1 MIVPSKAVM
10 LGKTRSST
18 KNRFQEHRSQPSTA
32 KEKEASVKNEQSSG
46 QQPPAPQ
53 KAPAEELREGPQELR
68 VGVVGI
74 GWAGQQHL
82 KAYASLP
89 GVRIVSLAG
98 MEQELRDSLQ
108 ADFSIRNAFADWEDM
123 LEHGGLD
130 AISVAVPTFLHA
142 PIAVAAL
149 ERGIHVLS
157 EKPIARNAVEGQAM
171 VDAARKAGRV
181 LDVAFNH
188 RRRGDIQAL
197 KGVIDDGGLGR
208 PYYAKASWLRRS
220 GIPTLGSWFTN
231 PELAGGGPLADIG
244 VHALDYALHLLGEP
258 KVVAVSAATHSELG
272 PQGRGG
278 GSAYSALASSHAFEV
293 EDFAS
298 AFLRLEGG
306 GTLLIEASWA
316 TYRETDDLL
325 DFTVYGTDG
334 GADLKV
340 QGAPFPP
347 VGQLRVFTER
357 DGESA
362 DYVPPVLPGR
372 AHDGVVEDFVTAVRG
387 GTAVWGGHD
396 GSLALYRAQII
407 DACYQSA
414 REQREVRL

>member
-1 MIVPSKAVM
+1 MS
-10 LGKTRSST
+10 
-18 KNRFQEHRSQPSTA
+18 
-32 KEKEASVKNEQSSG
+32 NEQSPG
-46 QQPPAPQ
+46 QHA
-53 KAPAEELREGPQELR
+53 ASRHNAGANELR

-82 KAYASLP
+82 KAYHDLD
-89 GVRIVSLAG
+89 GVSIVSLAG

-108 ADFSIRNAFADWEDM
+108 AEYSIPNAFADWNDM

-142 PIAVAAL
+142 PIAIAAL

-197 KGVIDDGGLGR
+197 KEVIDAGGLGR

-278 GSAYSALASSHAFEV
+278 GSRYSAQATSHAFEV

-306 GTLLIEASWA
+306 RTLLLEAAWA

-334 GADLKV
+334 GAELRV

-347 VGQLRVFTER
+347 VGQLRVFTDK

-372 AHDGVVEDFVTAVRG
+372 AHDAVVEDFVTAVRG
-387 GTAVWGGHD
+387 GAEIWGQHD

-414 REQREVRL
+414 LEQREVRL

>member
-1 MIVPSKAVM
+1 MS
-10 LGKTRSST
+10 
-18 KNRFQEHRSQPSTA
+18 
-32 KEKEASVKNEQSSG
+32 NEQSPSL
-46 QQPPAPQ
+46 QASALQEPHS
-53 KAPAEELREGPQELR
+53 KELR

-82 KAYASLP
+82 MAYNALD
-89 GVRIVSLAG
+89 GVRIVALAG
-98 MEQELRDSLQ
+98 MEEELRNSLQ
-108 ADFSIRNAFADWEDM
+108 AEYSIPNAFADWKDM

-142 PIAVAAL
+142 PIAIAAL

-188 RRRGDIQAL
+188 RRRGDIKAL

-278 GSAYSALASSHAFEV
+278 GSRYSAQATSHAFEV

-306 GTLLIEASWA
+306 GTLVIEASWA

-334 GADLKV
+334 GAELKV

-347 VGQLRVFTER
+347 VGQLRVFTDKE
-357 DGESA
+357 GESA

-372 AHDGVVEDFVTAVRG
+372 AHDAVVEDFVTAVRG
-387 GTAVWGGHD
+387 GEQAWGEHD

>member
-1 MIVPSKAVM
+1 MFGSSVSSVGIDSKRIQTV
-10 LGKTRSST
+10 T
-18 KNRFQEHRSQPSTA
+18 KNPRKR
-32 KEKEASVKNEQSSG
+32 EASVNNEQPSG
-46 QQPPAPQ
+46 QHAVP
-53 KAPAEELREGPQELR
+53 LEGEAIEELR

-82 KAYASLP
+82 KAYDSLP

-98 MEQELRDSLQ
+98 MERDLRDSLQ
-108 ADFSIRNAFADWEDM
+108 AEYSIPNGFADWEEM

-149 ERGIHVLS
+149 ERGLHVLS
-157 EKPIARNAVEGQAM
+157 EKPIARNAIEGQAM

-197 KGVIDDGGLGR
+197 KEVIDGGSLGR
-208 PYYAKASWLRRS
+208 AYYAKASWLRRS

-278 GSAYSALASSHAFEV
+278 GSQYSALASKHAFEV

-334 GADLKV
+334 GAELKV

-347 VGQLRVFTER
+347 VGQLRVFTEK
-357 DGESA
+357 DGEGA
-362 DYVPPVLPGR
+362 DYVPPVVPGR
-372 AHDGVVEDFVTAVRG
+372 AHDAVIEDFVTAVRG
-387 GTAVWGGHD
+387 GEQVWGGHD

-407 DACYQSA
+407 DACYLSA

>member
-1 MIVPSKAVM
+1 M
-10 LGKTRSST
+10 TY
-18 KNRFQEHRSQPSTA
+18 
-32 KEKEASVKNEQSSG
+32 EQSSEH
-46 QQPPAPQ
+46 PAAQ
-53 KAPAEELREGPQELR
+53 SEAPATELR

-82 KAYASLP
+82 KAYSELE

-98 MEQELRDSLQ
+98 MEQDLRDSLQ
-108 ADFSIRNAFADWEDM
+108 AEYSIPNAFADWHDM
-123 LEHGGLD
+123 LDHGGLD
-130 AISVAVPTFLHA
+130 AVSVAVPTFLHA
-142 PIAVAAL
+142 PIAISAL
-149 ERGIHVLS
+149 ERGLHVLS

-197 KGVIDDGGLGR
+197 KGIIDQGGLGR

-258 KVVAVSAATHSELG
+258 KVLAVSAAIHSELG

-278 GSAYSALASSHAFEV
+278 GSQYSALASTHAFEV

-325 DFTVYGTDG
+325 DFTIYGTDG
-334 GADLKV
+334 GAELKV

-347 VGQLRVFTER
+347 VGQLRVFTDK

-362 DYVPPVLPGR
+362 DYVPPVVPGR
-372 AHDGVVEDFVTAVRG
+372 AHDAVVEDFVTAVRG
-387 GTAVWGGHD
+387 GEAVWGEHD

>member
-1 MIVPSKAVM
+1 MS
-10 LGKTRSST
+10 
-18 KNRFQEHRSQPSTA
+18 
-32 KEKEASVKNEQSSG
+32 NEQSPSL
-46 QQPPAPQ
+46 QASALQEPHS
-53 KAPAEELREGPQELR
+53 KELR

-82 KAYASLP
+82 MAYNALE
-89 GVRIVSLAG
+89 GVRIVALAG
-98 MEQELRDSLQ
+98 MEEELRNSLQ
-108 ADFSIRNAFADWEDM
+108 AEYSIPNAFADWKDM

-142 PIAVAAL
+142 PIAIAAL

-188 RRRGDIQAL
+188 RRRGDIKAL
-197 KGVIDDGGLGR
+197 KGVIEDGGLGR

-278 GSAYSALASSHAFEV
+278 GSRYSAQATSHAFEV

-306 GTLLIEASWA
+306 GTLVIEASWA

-334 GADLKV
+334 GAELKV

-347 VGQLRVFTER
+347 VGQLRVFTDKE
-357 DGESA
+357 GESA

-372 AHDGVVEDFVTAVRG
+372 AHDAVVEDFVTAVRG
-387 GTAVWGGHD
+387 GEQAWGEHD

>member
-1 MIVPSKAVM
+1 V
-10 LGKTRSST
+10 SS
-18 KNRFQEHRSQPSTA
+18 EEST
-32 KEKEASVKNEQSSG
+32 G
-46 QQPPAPQ
+46 QQAS
-53 KAPAEELREGPQELR
+53 AREEAQVEDGLR

-82 KAYASLP
+82 KAYASLK

-98 MEQELRDSLQ
+98 MEPDLRGSLQ
-108 ADFSIRNAFADWEDM
+108 AEYSIPHGFSGWEEM

-130 AISVAVPTFLHA
+130 AISVAAPTFLHA
-142 PIAVAAL
+142 PIAIAAL
-149 ERGIHVLS
+149 ERGLHVLS

-171 VDAARKAGRV
+171 VNAARTAGRV
-181 LDVAFNH
+181 LEIAFNH

-197 KGVIDDGGLGR
+197 KEVIDQGGVGR

-220 GIPTLGSWFTN
+220 GIPVLGSWFTN

-258 KVVAVSAATHSELG
+258 QVVAVSATTHSELG
-272 PQGRGG
+272 PRGRGG
-278 GSAYSALASSHAFEV
+278 NPSYTAMAASNAFEV

-306 GTLLIEASWA
+306 GTLLIEAGWA
-316 TYRETDDLL
+316 TYRETEDLL
-325 DFTVYGTDG
+325 DFMVYGTEG
-334 GADLKV
+334 GAELKV
-340 QGAPFPP
+340 QGAPFAP
-347 VGQLRVFTER
+347 VGQLRVFTEK
-357 DGESA
+357 DGENA
-362 DYVPPVLPGR
+362 DYVPSALPGR

-387 GTAVWGGHD
+387 GPGVWGGHD
-396 GSLALYRAQII
+396 GSLALYRAKII
-407 DACYQSA
+407 DACYLSA

>member
-1 MIVPSKAVM
+1 MS
-10 LGKTRSST
+10 
-18 KNRFQEHRSQPSTA
+18 
-32 KEKEASVKNEQSSG
+32 NEQSPSRQASDL
-46 QQPPAPQ
+46 QQP
-53 KAPAEELREGPQELR
+53 GSNELR

-82 KAYASLP
+82 MAYNGLD
-89 GVRIVSLAG
+89 GVRIVALAG
-98 MEQELRDSLQ
+98 MEQDLRDSLQ
-108 ADFSIRNAFADWEDM
+108 AEYSIPNAFADWKDM

-142 PIAVAAL
+142 PIAIAAL

-188 RRRGDIQAL
+188 RRRGDIKAL

-278 GSAYSALASSHAFEV
+278 GSRYSAQATSHAFEV

-306 GTLLIEASWA
+306 GTLVIEASWA

-334 GADLKV
+334 GAELKV

-347 VGQLRVFTER
+347 VGQLRVFTDKE
-357 DGESA
+357 GESA

-372 AHDGVVEDFVTAVRG
+372 AHDAVVEDFITAVRG
-387 GTAVWGGHD
+387 GEQAWGGHD

-407 DACYQSA
+407 DACYLSA

>member
-1 MIVPSKAVM
+1 M
-10 LGKTRSST
+10 
-18 KNRFQEHRSQPSTA
+18 N
-32 KEKEASVKNEQSSG
+32 NEQQSSA
-46 QQPPAPQ
+46 QPAALPEG
-53 KAPAEELREGPQELR
+53 APAELR

-82 KAYASLP
+82 KAYAALD
-89 GVRIVSLAG
+89 GVSIVSLAG

-108 ADFSIRNAFADWEDM
+108 AEHSIPNAFADWKEM
-123 LEHGGLD
+123 LDHGGLD

-142 PIAVAAL
+142 PITIAAL
-149 ERGIHVLS
+149 ERGVHVLS

-188 RRRGDIQAL
+188 RRRGDIKAL
-197 KGVIDDGGLGR
+197 KEVIDEGGLGR

-220 GIPTLGSWFTN
+220 GIPTIGSWFTN

-334 GADLKV
+334 GAELKV

-347 VGQLRVFTER
+347 VGQLRVFTDK

-372 AHDGVVEDFVTAVRG
+372 AHDAVVEDFITAVRG
-387 GTAVWGGHD
+387 GGEVWGEHD

-414 REQREVRL
+414 LEQREVRL

>member
-1 MIVPSKAVM
+1 M
-10 LGKTRSST
+10 ST
-18 KNRFQEHRSQPSTA
+18 
-32 KEKEASVKNEQSSG
+32 EQSPG
-46 QQPPAPQ
+46 RPAGP
-53 KAPAEELREGPQELR
+53 EEIQELR

-82 KAYASLP
+82 KAYASLE

-98 MEQELRDSLQ
+98 MEQDLRDSLQ
-108 ADFSIRNAFADWEDM
+108 AEYSIPHAFSGWEEM
-123 LEHGGLD
+123 LEYGGLD
-130 AISVAVPTFLHA
+130 AVSVAVPTFLHA
-142 PIAVAAL
+142 PIAIAAL
-149 ERGIHVLS
+149 DRGLHVLS
-157 EKPIARNAVEGQAM
+157 EKPIARNAIEGQAM

-181 LDVAFNH
+181 LDIAFNH

-197 KGVIDDGGLGR
+197 KEVIDQGGVGR

-306 GTLLIEASWA
+306 GTLLIEAGWA

-334 GADLKV
+334 GAELKV
-340 QGAPFPP
+340 QGAPFAP
-347 VGQLRVFTER
+347 VGQLRVFTEK
-357 DGESA
+357 DGENA
-362 DYVPPVLPGR
+362 DYVPSALPGR
-372 AHDGVVEDFVTAVRG
+372 AHDAVIEDFIATVRG
-387 GTAVWGGHD
+387 GAGVWGSHD

-407 DACYQSA
+407 DACYLSA

>member
-1 MIVPSKAVM
+1 MSNDQSPS
-10 LGKTRSST
+10 
-18 KNRFQEHRSQPSTA
+18 QQ
-32 KEKEASVKNEQSSG
+32 ASALEE
-46 QQPPAPQ
+46 PQ
-53 KAPAEELREGPQELR
+53 AEELR

-82 KAYASLP
+82 KAYDSLE

-108 ADFSIRNAFADWEDM
+108 AEYSIPNAFAGWEEM
-123 LEHGGLD
+123 LEHGGVD

-171 VDAARKAGRV
+171 VDAARTAGRV
-181 LDVAFNH
+181 LDIAFNH
-188 RRRGDIQAL
+188 RRRGDIKAL
-197 KGVIDDGGLGR
+197 KEVIDGGGVGR

-220 GIPTLGSWFTN
+220 GIPMLGSWFTN

-244 VHALDYALHLLGEP
+244 VHALDFALHLLGEP
-258 KVVAVSAATHSELG
+258 KVVAVSATTHSELG
-272 PQGRGG
+272 PRGRGG
-278 GSAYSALASSHAFEV
+278 NDRYTAMATSHAFEV

-306 GTLLIEASWA
+306 ATLLIEAGWA
-316 TYRETDDLL
+316 SYRETDDLL

-334 GADLKV
+334 GAELKV
-340 QGAPFPP
+340 QGAPFAP
-347 VGQLRVFTER
+347 VGKLKVFTEK
-357 DGESA
+357 DGENA
-362 DYVPPVLPGR
+362 DYVPSALPGR
-372 AHDGVVEDFVTAVRG
+372 AHDAVIEDFVTAVRG
-387 GTAVWGGHD
+387 GTEVWGEHD

>member
-1 MIVPSKAVM
+1 MNHEQQTPA
-10 LGKTRSST
+10 
-18 KNRFQEHRSQPSTA
+18 QPTA
-32 KEKEASVKNEQSSG
+32 LPDG
-46 QQPPAPQ
+46 
-53 KAPAEELREGPQELR
+53 APAEDLR

-82 KAYASLP
+82 KAYSDLD

-108 ADFSIRNAFADWEDM
+108 VEYSIPNAFAGWEEM
-123 LEHGGLD
+123 LDHGGLD

-149 ERGIHVLS
+149 ERRIHVLS
-157 EKPIARNAVEGQAM
+157 EKPIARNAVEGRAM

-278 GSAYSALASSHAFEV
+278 GKEYSALASSHTFDV

-325 DFTVYGTDG
+325 DFTIYGTDG
-334 GADLKV
+334 GAELKV
-340 QGAPFPP
+340 QGAPFPA
-347 VGQLRVFTER
+347 VGQLRVFT
-357 DGESA
+357 DKNGESA
-362 DYVPPVLPGR
+362 DYLPPILPGR
-372 AHDGVVEDFVTAVRG
+372 AHDAVVEDFVTAVRG
-387 GTAVWGGHD
+387 GESVWGEHD

-414 REQREVRL
+414 LEQREVRL

>member
-1 MIVPSKAVM
+1 MPEPD
-10 LGKTRSST
+10 T
-18 KNRFQEHRSQPSTA
+18 K
-32 KEKEASVKNEQSSG
+32 
-46 QQPPAPQ
+46 
-53 KAPAEELREGPQELR
+53 ELR

-82 KAYASLP
+82 MAYNALE
-89 GVRIVSLAG
+89 GVRIVALAG

-108 ADFSIRNAFADWEDM
+108 AEYSIPNAFADWKEM

-142 PIAVAAL
+142 PIAIAAL

-157 EKPIARNAVEGQAM
+157 EKPIARNAIEGQAM

-188 RRRGDIQAL
+188 RRRGDIGAL
-197 KGVIDDGGLGR
+197 KEVIDDGGLGR

-258 KVVAVSAATHSELG
+258 KVLAVSAATHSELG

-278 GSAYSALASSHAFEV
+278 GSRYSAQATSHAFEV

-334 GADLKV
+334 GAELKV

-347 VGQLRVFTER
+347 VGQLRVFTDK

-372 AHDGVVEDFVTAVRG
+372 AHDAVVEDFVTAVRG
-387 GTAVWGGHD
+387 GPEAWRGHD

>member
-1 MIVPSKAVM
+1 MS
-10 LGKTRSST
+10 
-18 KNRFQEHRSQPSTA
+18 
-32 KEKEASVKNEQSSG
+32 NEQSPG
-46 QQPPAPQ
+46 QQAASLKEPQ
-53 KAPAEELREGPQELR
+53 AGELR

-82 KAYASLP
+82 KAYDSLA

-98 MEQELRDSLQ
+98 MEQDLRDSLQ
-108 ADFSIRNAFADWEDM
+108 AEYSIPNAFAGWEEM

-142 PIAVAAL
+142 PIAIAAL
-149 ERGIHVLS
+149 ERGLHVLS

-171 VDAARKAGRV
+171 VDAARTAGRV
-181 LDVAFNH
+181 LDIAFNH

-197 KGVIDDGGLGR
+197 KELIDGGGVGR

-220 GIPTLGSWFTN
+220 GIPMLGSWFTN

-258 KVVAVSAATHSELG
+258 KVVAVSATTHSELG
-272 PQGRGG
+272 PRGRGG
-278 GSAYSALASSHAFEV
+278 NDRYTAMATSHAFEV

-306 GTLLIEASWA
+306 ATLLIEAGWA

-334 GADLKV
+334 GAELKV
-340 QGAPFPP
+340 QGAPFAP
-347 VGQLRVFTER
+347 VGQLRVFTEK
-357 DGESA
+357 DGENA
-362 DYVPPVLPGR
+362 DYVPAALPGR
-372 AHDGVVEDFVTAVRG
+372 AHDGVVEDFVMAVRG
-387 GTAVWGGHD
+387 SAAAWGEHD

>member
-1 MIVPSKAVM
+1 MS
-10 LGKTRSST
+10 
-18 KNRFQEHRSQPSTA
+18 
-32 KEKEASVKNEQSSG
+32 NEQ
-46 QQPPAPQ
+46 PPSRQTSDLQEPGS
-53 KAPAEELREGPQELR
+53 KELR

-82 KAYASLP
+82 MAYNDLD
-89 GVRIVSLAG
+89 GVRIVALAG
-98 MEQELRDSLQ
+98 MEQDLRDSLQ
-108 ADFSIRNAFADWEDM
+108 AEYSIPNAFADWKDM

-142 PIAVAAL
+142 PIAIAAL

-188 RRRGDIQAL
+188 RRRGDIKAL

-278 GSAYSALASSHAFEV
+278 GSRYSAQATSHAFEV

-306 GTLLIEASWA
+306 GTLVIEASWA

-334 GADLKV
+334 GAELKV

-347 VGQLRVFTER
+347 VGQLRVFTDKE
-357 DGESA
+357 GESA

-372 AHDGVVEDFVTAVRG
+372 AHDAVVEDFITAVRG
-387 GTAVWGGHD
+387 GEQAWGEHD

-407 DACYQSA
+407 DACYLSA